1 MNCITQVRPG
11 IGSAAL
17 ALAKRRGMP
26 TLVVTLLCLVYVAGV
41 LVRSGGNP
49 LVFVRY
55 DGHFSYQIA
64 LRDFEDPDAIEH
76 MPQQYEFRDDVPT
89 AYRYQRILYPLT
101 ARFLAVGRPSLV
113 PWTLILLNIA
123 AIAVGT
129 YATELILVHFGIS
142 QWYALAYGLYGG
154 QLLGLRT
161 NLNEPLAF
169 ALVQLA
175 VLAWLDRRLFGSALA
190 FSLAILAKEVALI
203 FLAAFV
209 VYNLFTRQWK
219 WAAGLSASVLPYLF
233 YQGWLWRTMGE
244 PGLVAGQAFSLIPF
258 GGYLEAARI
267 SLPAFM
273 LISII
278 IVPMSIIPMLLG
290 IGLSLRSLFGGL
302 VHPFVFAVLFSSL
315 FLAFLPFLTF
325 AESSAMLRVTQ
336 GLALSL
342 LLLGA
347 LVKSGRV
354 LNYSLLWVFTN
365 AILVKGA

>member
-1 MNCITQVRPG
+1 
-11 IGSAAL
+11 
-17 ALAKRRGMP
+17 MP
-26 TLVVTLLCLVYVAGV
+26 TLVVTLLCLVYAGGV
-41 LVRSGGNP
+41 LVRSGGDP
-49 LVFVRY
+49 MVFVRY

-64 LRDFEDPDAIEH
+64 MRDFEDPDAIERL
-76 MPQQYEFRDDVPT
+76 PQQYDFREDVPT
-89 AYRYQRILYPLT
+89 AYRYQRVLYPLL
-101 ARFLAVGRPSLV
+101 ARLLGAGQPSLI

-129 YATELILVHFGIS
+129 YATELILATFGVS

-161 NLNEPLAF
+161 NLNEPLTF

-175 VLAWLDRRLFGSALA
+175 ILAWLDRRLVSSALA
-190 FSLAILAKEVALI
+190 FALAILAKEVALI

-209 VYNLFTRQWK
+209 AYSLLARQWK
-219 WAAGLSASVLPYLF
+219 WALVLSASVLPYLV
-233 YQGWLWRTMGE
+233 YQAWLWRAMGE
-244 PGLVAGQAFSLIPF
+244 PGLVAGEPFSLIPF

-290 IGLSLRSLFGGL
+290 IGLSLRSLLEGV
-302 VHPFVFAVLFSSL
+302 VHPFVFAALFSSL

-347 LVKSGRV
+347 LIKSGRV
-354 LNYSLLWVFTN
+354 LNYSLFWVFTN
-365 AILVKGA
+365 VLLVKGA